1 MELYIDTL
9 GGLLRRTNASRYA
22 VMLARA
28 SWMTSASSRQ
38 CTTGAVLLLLDVGR
52 LRVHVMRACKVAC
65 RPPGRPAG
73 AACPYRVRLP
83 SQPAWLGRR
92 TTFQHPARCP
102 LQYLVIGGVALFVS
116 LQTQCLSLYVRRL
129 SSPDLV
135 LLPVAVFLD
144 VLSVF
149 GDR

>member
-73 AACPYRVRLP
+73 AACPDRVRLP

-116 LQTQCLSLYVRRL
+116 LQSQCLSLYVRRL